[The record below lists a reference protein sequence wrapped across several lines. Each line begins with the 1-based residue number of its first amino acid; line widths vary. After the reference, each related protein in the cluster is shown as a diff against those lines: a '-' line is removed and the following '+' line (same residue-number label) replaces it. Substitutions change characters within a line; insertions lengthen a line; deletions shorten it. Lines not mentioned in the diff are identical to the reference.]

1 LKSKYEVTKRDI
13 LFGGMASVGLI
24 TTMYMA
30 LIFAPAD
37 VVQGD
42 VQRVIYVHVPTAAL
56 AYLSFLIL
64 AISGIG
70 YLVSMNMF
78 WDRLARSA
86 GLLGTIFTTT
96 VLISGSMWARAIWGV
111 WWTWDARLTTTL
123 VMWFLFLGYLMLR
136 GYVEEVRRRRRVAAL
151 MGIVTL
157 IIVPVNYLS
166 VYWWRTLHPLPSI
179 AAPDSPGLPDTMLQ
193 TLLVAMCSFGFLFFV
208 LLRLQMKFELISDR
222 FNEVRSS

>member
-1 LKSKYEVTKRDI
+1 MITKIDI
-13 LFGGMASVGLI
+13 LFGGVASVCLI

-56 AYLSFLIL
+56 AYFSFLIL

-70 YLVSMNMF
+70 YLVSMNVF

-86 GLLGTIFTTT
+86 GLLGSIFTTT

-136 GYVEEVRRRRRVAAL
+136 GYVEEVGRRRRVAAL

-208 LLRLQMKFELISDR
+208 LLRLHMKFELVSDR